1 MENAIYRRN
10 KFVIGSDWH
19 CNPQCPQWPRGDY
32 LETDFLDPKR
42 DDAVWQKLVKA
53 YGERLYQLAV
63 LNDWR
68 YCAASQQAEN
78 YNFRSTDLKF

>member
-10 KFVIGSDWH
+10 KFIIGSDWH

-42 DDAVWQKLVKA
+42 DDAVWQKVVKA
-53 YGERLYQLAV
+53 RRLYQLAV

-68 YCAASQQAEN
+68 FVLLHSRQKGITSAQP
-78 YNFRSTDLKF
+78 T

>member
-32 LETDFLDPKR
+32 LETDFLDPKWGDHVCPDCTHYADKPADKKHR
-42 DDAVWQKLVKA
+42 
-53 YGERLYQLAV
+53 
-63 LNDWR
+63 N
-68 YCAASQQAEN
+68 AA
-78 YNFRSTDLKF
+78 

>member
-32 LETDFLDPKR
+32 LETDFLDPKWGDHVCPDCTHY
-42 DDAVWQKLVKA
+42 DDKPADKKP
-53 YGERLYQLAV
+53 R
-63 LNDWR
+63 N
-68 YCAASQQAEN
+68 AS
-78 YNFRSTDLKF
+78 